1 MVKVAT
7 EAYRPG
13 EVAMLD
19 AAHRLDPGRLAI
31 AAAVLRHCVDPDGA
45 LADANREHQ
54 LRRLNLS
61 QTWQGR
67 YVLEGWFDPEGGACL
82 QAALNALMGPL
93 CADDDRAPWQRR
105 ADALVELAR
114 RSLDGGALPDVAGQ
128 KLHLSLVVLASDAGA
143 GELEWG
149 GLVPVSTAQ
158 RLACDSALTRITAD
172 DSGEPLDAGRTV
184 RTVPLALR
192 RALVVRDRGCR
203 FPGCDRPAD
212 WTDGHHLQHW
222 AHGGPTKLRNLVL
235 LCRRHHR
242 RVHEGGWR
250 IAWGE
255 RGELLASPP

>member
-1 MVKVAT
+1 VAPKQLPALELLGVGEGRPGRARRATPATAAAFESGRIGYDSAWVIARTVVKVAT

-114 RSLDGGALPDVAGQ
+114 RSLDGGALPT
-128 KLHLSLVVLASDAGA
+128 L
-143 GELEWG
+143 
-149 GLVPVSTAQ
+149 
-158 RLACDSALTRITAD
+158 
-172 DSGEPLDAGRTV
+172 
-184 RTVPLALR
+184 
-192 RALVVRDRGCR
+192 
-203 FPGCDRPAD
+203 PARSCTCL
-212 WTDGHHLQHW
+212 W
-222 AHGGPTKLRNLVL
+222 
-235 LCRRHHR
+235 LC
-242 RVHEGGWR
+242 
-250 IAWGE
+250 
-255 RGELLASPP
+255 